1 MKDELKN
8 YPVDVD
14 ENTLFR
20 KSSELLKILLTDR
33 TTNRNIIWATNTYEN
48 MGNGFSAKD
57 TITIKHVTG
66 ELNKLIRPRIE
77 KMKYEQ
83 KNRTKRRAEVFTPT
97 WIVKMQNGIIEQE
110 FSTLSLKEYISKT
123 WLEIT
128 CGEAPYMVSRY
139 DAVSGNPI
147 PLAERVGFLDRKLQR
162 INAEIE
168 NPSEWIIFVKKA
180 YESSFG
186 YEFQG
191 DSLLIARENLLYTF
205 IDYYQEKFKYEPDL
219 QLQLDIA
226 KIISYNVF
234 QADGLKDIVPLSEK
248 VSDVEQ
254 ISLFEDFFE
263 PEIFEQEMSGI
274 PVKIKNWRSKRMVE
288 FKSLKKGDESMKFD
302 VVIGNPPFQEEA
314 KGGSSSDDP
323 IYNQFMEESY
333 KISDKALF
341 ITPARFLFNAGKT
354 PKSWN
359 KKMLNDSHLKVE
371 YFEQKS
377 DKVFPNTDIKGG
389 ITITYRDIDKDF
401 GKIDIFTPFEEL
413 NSILAKVEKKT
424 IDTLDSVVTGRGVYR
439 LTEKALEE
447 HPEIETLQSKGHK
460 TDVGSG
466 AFKILA
472 NLIFF
477 DEKPIDDNEYVQVL
491 GLLKGERI
499 FYWIDRRYLSEP
511 LNFDKYKIIIPKAN
525 GSGAIGEVLST
536 PLIGA
541 PLIGYTETFIGLGI
555 FEDKLEAEAAL
566 KYIKSKFARVM
577 LGILKITQ
585 DNPRDKWSK
594 VPVQDFTFQ
603 SDIDWSKSI
612 TEIDQQLYTKYNLS
626 ESEIDFIESKVK
638 EME

>member
-20 KSSELLKILLTDR
+20 KSRELLKILLTDR
-33 TTNRNIIWATNTYEN
+33 TTNRNITWATNTYEN

-97 WIVKMQNGIIEQE
+97 WIVKMQNDIIEQE
-110 FSTLSLKEYISKT
+110 FSTLSLKEYIAKT

-128 CGEAPYMVSRY
+128 CGEAPYIVSRY

-147 PLAERVGFLDRKLQR
+147 PLSERVGFLDRKLQR
-162 INAEIE
+162 INAEVE

-248 VSDVEQ
+248 ASDMEQ

-288 FKSLKKGDESMKFD
+288 FRGLKKGDESMKFD
-302 VVIGNPPFQEEA
+302 VVIGNPPYQNEGIGDVARDE
-314 KGGSSSDDP
+314 P
-323 IYNQFMEESY
+323 IYNKFMDEVY
-333 KISDKALF
+333 KISNRVSLV
-341 ITPARFLFNAGKT
+341 TPARFLFNAGQT
-354 PKSWN
+354 PRSWN
-359 KKMLNDSHLKVE
+359 EKMLKDPHMKVVF
-371 YFEQKS
+371 YEQNS
-377 DKVFPNTDIKGG
+377 SQVFPNTDIKGG
-389 ITITYRDIDKDF
+389 VAITYRDTNKNF
-401 GKIDIFTPFEEL
+401 GSIGVFSAFKEL
-413 NSILAKVEKKT
+413 NSIMSKVVNERFKSFNALLYGKSSYKFSNKIFTDRPELKKRVSPNELKS
-424 IDTLDSVVTGRGVYR
+424 ISSNIFSKL
-439 LTEKALEE
+439 
-447 HPEIETLQSKGHK
+447 PEIFYDNKQNDDQISIIGRENNKR
-460 TDVGSG
+460 V
-466 AFKILA
+466 FK
-472 NLIFF
+472 
-477 DEKPIDDNEYVQVL
+477 
-491 GLLKGERI
+491 
-499 FYWIDRRYLSEP
+499 WIDRIYIEDHPNL
-511 LNFDKYKIIIPKAN
+511 DKYKVILPASN

-536 PLIGA
+536 PLIGE
-541 PLIGYTETFIGLGI
+541 PLIGYTQTFISFGA
-555 FEDKLEAEAAL
+555 FDEVAEAENVL
-566 KYIKSKFARVM
+566 KYIKSKFLRVM
-577 LGILKITQ
+577 LGTMKVTQ
-585 DNPRDKWSK
+585 HNQSK
-594 VPVQDFTFQ
+594 EVWKNVPSQNFSSD
-603 SDIDWSKSI
+603 SDINWSKSVSD
-612 TEIDQQLYTKYNLS
+612 IDQQLYKKYGLS
-626 ESEIDFIESKVK
+626 EEEINFIESKVK

>member
-20 KSSELLKILLTDR
+20 KSRELLKILLTDR

-110 FSTLSLKEYISKT
+110 FSTLSLKEYIAKT

-147 PLAERVGFLDRKLQR
+147 PLYERVGFLDRKLQR
-162 INAEIE
+162 ISAEVE

-180 YESSFG
+180 YESSYG

-234 QADGLKDIVPLSEK
+234 QADGLKNIVPLSEK
-248 VSDVEQ
+248 ASDVEQ

-263 PEIFEQEMSGI
+263 PKIFEQEISGI
-274 PVKIKNWRSKRMVE
+274 PVKIKNWKSKRMVE
-288 FKSLKKGDESMKFD
+288 FRLLKEGGVGMKFD
-302 VVIGNPPFQEEA
+302 VIIGNPPFQEDT
-314 KGGSSSDDP
+314 KDTSDKP
-323 IYNQFMEESY
+323 LFNYFMDESY
-333 KISDKALF
+333 MLSDKVCL
-341 ITPARFLFNAGKT
+341 ITKGAFLFNAGST
-354 PKSWN
+354 PKKWN
-359 KKMLNDSHLKVE
+359 RKMLSDSHLKVLYYE
-371 YFEQKS
+371 S
-377 DKVFPNTDIKGG
+377 DISKVFPEVGFKGG
-389 ITITYRDIDKDF
+389 VAITYRDNDKEF
-401 GKIDIFTPFEEL
+401 GEIGNFTIYKEL
-413 NSILAKVEKKT
+413 NSILSRIKKQEMPPFF
-424 IDTLDSVVTGRGVYR
+424 DTLIYSPESYK
-439 LTEKALEE
+439 LTEDLY
-447 HPEIETLQSKGHK
+447 HQNTEILTMNKLNKKGEKVPLISKGH
-460 TDVGSG
+460 
-466 AFKILA
+466 
-472 NLIFF
+472 
-477 DEKPIDDNEYVQVL
+477 E
-491 GLLKGERI
+491 
-499 FYWIDRRYLSEP
+499 
-511 LNFDKYKIIIPKAN
+511 
-525 GSGAIGEVLST
+525 
-536 PLIGA
+536 
-541 PLIGYTETFIGLGI
+541 
-555 FEDKLEAEAAL
+555 
-566 KYIKSKFARVM
+566 
-577 LGILKITQ
+577 
-585 DNPRDKWSK
+585 
-594 VPVQDFTFQ
+594 
-603 SDIDWSKSI
+603 
-612 TEIDQQLYTKYNLS
+612 
-626 ESEIDFIESKVK
+626 
-638 EME
+638 

>member
-20 KSSELLKILLTDR
+20 KSRELLKILLTDR
-33 TTNRNIIWATNTYEN
+33 TINRNIIWATNTYEN

>member
-20 KSSELLKILLTDR
+20 KSRELLKILLTDR
-33 TTNRNIIWATNTYEN
+33 TTNRNITWATNTYEN

-97 WIVKMQNGIIEQE
+97 WIVKMQNDIIEQE
-110 FSTLSLKEYISKT
+110 FSTLSLKEYIAKT

-128 CGEAPYMVSRY
+128 CGEAPYIVSRY

-147 PLAERVGFLDRKLQR
+147 PLSERVGFLDRKLQR
-162 INAEIE
+162 INAEVE

-288 FKSLKKGDESMKFD
+288 FRGLKKGDESMKFD
-302 VVIGNPPFQEEA
+302 VVIGNPPYQEVA
-314 KGGSSSDDP
+314 KGGSSKDMP
-323 IYNQFMEESY
+323 IYHRFLDESY
-333 KISDKALF
+333 NVSLKTIL
-341 ITPARFLFNAGKT
+341 ITPARFLSNAGGT
-354 PKSWN
+354 PKRWN
-359 KKMLNDSHLKVE
+359 EKMLMDNHLKII
-371 YFEQKS
+371 YFEQDSSKIFS
-377 DKVFPNTDIKGG
+377 NTDIKGG
-389 ITITYRDIDKDF
+389 IAISYRDEN
-401 GKIDIFTPFEEL
+401 KIFEPIKIFTPFEEL
-413 NSILAKVEKKT
+413 RSILNKVESHDNFHSFSD
-424 IDTLDSVVTGRGVYR
+424 IVSNRGVYR
-439 LTEKALEE
+439 YSDLIYDKYPKQMKRVSDRRLASNAFEKL
-447 HPEIETLQSKGHK
+447 PE
-460 TDVGSG
+460 
-466 AFKILA
+466 F
-472 NLIFF
+472 FF
-477 DEKPIDDNEYVQVL
+477 DSKPNDGYEYVQIY
-491 GLLKGERI
+491 GRI
-499 FYWIDRRYLSEP
+499 HNTRQYKWFRKDFMNEP
-511 LNFDKYKIIIPKAN
+511 DNFNKYKVILPKAN

-541 PLIGYTETFIGLGI
+541 PLIGYTESFIGIGQ
-555 FEDKLEAEAAL
+555 FCTELEAKAAL
-566 KYIKSKFARVM
+566 KYVKSKFARAM

-585 DNPRDKWSK
+585 DNTKLTWSK
-594 VPVQDFTFQ
+594 VPLQDFTGAS
-603 SDIDWSKSI
+603 SDIDWSNSI
-612 TEIDQQLYTKYNLS
+612 AEIDLQLYEKYDLS
-626 ESEIDFIESKVK
+626 ENEIDFIESKVK